1 MPSDTHDDIRNLFVQ
16 ATSDLPASAP
26 ALDRTVRRARWRFV
40 RTVSLLALSAVL
52 VVGAVVHAVDP
63 FIRSVPA
70 KTPRMASGSWIVDT
84 ETGAATRMVGLPRQ
98 AFWFS
103 ASRDGSAL
111 AVAGEIRGRSQIF
124 LLDQNGTNPRQVTH
138 DRYGASQPALSPD
151 GTTLAYQGFG
161 RSTSR
166 NVFVMDL
173 TTGVADQV
181 THEPKDVSELEWSPD
196 GTRIL
201 YSVTIKAIGIG
212 PTLSR
217 PPSNLLKVVD
227 LRTRHV
233 ETTAG
238 DRRSPADFG
247 TWSPGGQIAYMT
259 NGRSPNGVYAFQ
271 HAQIWVADADGGNRR
286 MILPLAGAGFSLEWS
301 PTGSSIA
308 FSAPDGGALST
319 YVVDVDTHL
328 VRHVGP
334 GYVTAWLDDRR
345 IIVSV

>member
-1 MPSDTHDDIRNLFVQ
+1 MPSDTHDDIRNLLVQ
-16 ATSDLPASAP
+16 ATSGLPASAP
-26 ALDRTVRRARWRFV
+26 APDRTVRRARWRFV
-40 RTVSLLALSAVL
+40 RTVSLLALSAGL
-52 VVGAVVHAVDP
+52 LVGAVVHAVDP

-70 KTPRMASGSWIVDT
+70 KTAHMANGSWIVDI

-111 AVAGEIRGRSQIF
+111 AVAGTIRGRSQIF

-138 DRYGASQPALSPD
+138 DRYGASEPALSPD

-166 NVFVMDL
+166 NIFVMDL
-173 TTGVADQV
+173 VTDVSHQV
-181 THEPKDVSELEWSPD
+181 THEPKDVSQLEWSPN

-201 YSVTIKAIGIG
+201 YSVTIKSIGVG

-227 LRTRHV
+227 VRTRDV
-233 ETTAG
+233 ETIAG

-247 TWSPGGQIAYMT
+247 TWSPSGQIAYMT

-271 HAQIWVADADGGNRR
+271 QAQIWVADADGGNRR
-286 MILPLAGAGFSLEWS
+286 LVLPLAGAGFSLEWS
-301 PTGSSIA
+301 PTGSYVA
-308 FSAPDGGALST
+308 FSAPDGDALST
-319 YVVDVDTHL
+319 YVADVETHL
-328 VRHVGP
+328 VRRVGP
-334 GYVTAWLDDRR
+334 GYVTAWLDDQR
-345 IIVSV
+345 IIVRV